1 MMSMIKAMFGTP
13 NRGNQSLNI
22 NQLSTALGDIA
33 YQVND
38 SLLTGVESV
47 KVDALNNTVAL
58 NCGITSNQSAKTLAD
73 VSAKIYANQSPKFTE
88 NQSGEYFSGYK
99 SADILHYPNS
109 DISKRGEYTSFA
121 KGEFFHF
128 VIGSTTK
135 NDIEFCQFTK
145 KGSTLDASL
154 SSNGNQKKDGVG
166 ILNLFVQR
174 RQIISYSFDCLAL
187 RCLRLISAFTAV
199 TINCALLSPSSKF
212 FSKSATT
219 SCGKRA
225 FSCWDLLLVE
235 LVAITR
241 SPCDWCE
248 SVYAKKNAR
257 KGLKCDSL
265 GDKFKSE
272 GAIHQKA
279 TPRSATNTIEAF
291 NHNVNRSNT
300 MAMYKS
306 TQTRPKF
313 LWRFFS
319 CQQFKYFIV
328 IASSEQEARSMLPDS
343 PCLFSARFAE
353 GESV

>member
-1 MMSMIKAMFGTP
+1 MMSIIT
-13 NRGNQSLNI
+13 N
-22 NQLSTALGDIA
+22 A
-33 YQVND
+33 YQVSE
-38 SLLTGVESV
+38 SLLVGHHLS
-47 KVDALNNTVAL
+47 K
-58 NCGITSNQSAKTLAD
+58 
-73 VSAKIYANQSPKFTE
+73 YFAN
-88 NQSGEYFSGYK
+88 
-99 SADILHYPNS
+99 L
-109 DISKRGEYTSFA
+109 KRGEFTPFA
-121 KGEFFHF
+121 KGEFSHF

-135 NDIEFCQFTK
+135 GDIEFCQFTK
-145 KGSTLDASL
+145 KGSTLNASL

-187 RCLRLISAFTAV
+187 RCLRLISVFTAV

-241 SPCDWCE
+241 SPCDWCD

-265 GDKFKSE
+265 GDKFKSK

-328 IASSEQEARSMLPDS
+328 IASNEQEARSMLPDS

>member
-1 MMSMIKAMFGTP
+1 M
-13 NRGNQSLNI
+13 NI
-22 NQLSTALGDIA
+22 AANA
-33 YQVND
+33 YQVNN
-38 SLLTGVESV
+38 SLLAGNNVNSTYTTT
-47 KVDALNNTVAL
+47 NTVAL
-58 NCGITSNQSAKTLAD
+58 NYGITGNQ
-73 VSAKIYANQSPKFTE
+73 SAKIYANQLILTTVGGWDSSE
-88 NQSGEYFSGYK
+88 NLKSGEFT
-99 SADILHYPNS
+99 P
-109 DISKRGEYTSFA
+109 FA
-121 KGEFFHF
+121 KGEKNHRCKGQKSA
-128 VIGSTTK
+128 ILQGLGGTTQGR
-135 NDIEFCQFTK
+135 IEFFESIK
-145 KGSTLDASL
+145 KGSILNASL

-241 SPCDWCE
+241 SPCDWCD

-265 GDKFKSE
+265 GDKFKSK

-319 CQQFKYFIV
+319 CQQCKYFIV